1 MNYRK
6 NIQAYWDLTK
16 PDITFLIL
24 ISTFLGYFL
33 GVQFIGES
41 ILWKP
46 MILIHLL
53 IGSSLSSAGV
63 ATLNEYIER
72 EQDAKMKRTQRRPLP
87 SGIIAPKDA
96 LYFGIATSILGI
108 LELSLLV
115 NLYAGILSFITITVY
130 LFVYT
135 PIKQKSPW
143 NTLIGAVPGA
153 LPPVG
158 GWLAATGNITFET
171 LAVFC
176 FLFFWQIPHFFSIAW
191 LYKTD
196 YNNAGFKMFMT
207 DPNDQFRSNILL
219 VGFCILT
226 LVFSLALFSQPFTS
240 IAVVSIS
247 ATIIIGLF
255 YVFTAI
261 KMAVNQCKKNARRL
275 LFVSIIYIPAMLII
289 LVAGNL
295 G

>member
-1 MNYRK
+1 M
-6 NIQAYWDLTK
+6 AAC
-16 PDITFLIL
+16 
-24 ISTFLGYFL
+24 
-33 GVQFIGES
+33 ES
-41 ILWKP
+41 
-46 MILIHLL
+46 IHLL
-53 IGSSLSSAGV
+53 AV
-63 ATLNEYIER
+63 
-72 EQDAKMKRTQRRPLP
+72 
-87 SGIIAPKDA
+87 
-96 LYFGIATSILGI
+96 
-108 LELSLLV
+108 V
-115 NLYAGILSFITITVY
+115 
-130 LFVYT
+130 LF
-135 PIKQKSPW
+135 
-143 NTLIGAVPGA
+143 AVM
-153 LPPVG
+153 
-158 GWLAATGNITFET
+158 
-171 LAVFC
+171 
-176 FLFFWQIPHFFSIAW
+176 FFWQIPHFFSIAW